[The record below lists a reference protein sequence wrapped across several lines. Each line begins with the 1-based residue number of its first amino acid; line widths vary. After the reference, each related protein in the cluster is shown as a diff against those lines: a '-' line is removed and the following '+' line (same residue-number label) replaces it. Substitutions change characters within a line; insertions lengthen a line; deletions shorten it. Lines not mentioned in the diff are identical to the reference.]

1 MNTATQAVHLK
12 IDDLSATPFPNA
24 AEDGVAVLDPSR
36 PSIIQAIRF
45 AISTSIG
52 SLTENLT

>member
-12 IDDLSATPFPNA
+12 IDDLSAARFPNA

-52 SLTENLT
+52 SLTEN